1 MCELFIRKLYV
12 GKYKRKR
19 KLELSFHSVKTKNWF
34 PSVQNVLNKK

>member
-1 MCELFIRKLYV
+1 MNFLSENYMWGDIK
-12 GKYKRKR
+12 KR